1 MEGPSYHHAERGGRR
16 PRSRPTS
23 GNNGISN
30 SSGDLIHTALNTTVK
45 RSSSS
50 QPLFRTVTWIL
61 IVLSSSFLSFYI
73 GIWAGIQASP
83 KLDGKTKLS
92 APPIEIDDEDMQRR
106 VEALAKQRVKAQL
119 DTLCKQITPPANT
132 PPQMEKA
139 SVKNN
144 NNGASNLFTKSI
156 QHFVRGMA
164 RVSKDDLMQTFD
176 FGVPPNPDTEAY
188 DALILYNHKDSL
200 PNDKNVAKA
209 TQYTDPTKPLPKLT
223 ATQAT
228 ENCETMNVVLMNNP
242 GNTQQCF
249 ALVGGQYQSYHIQ
262 RWMRRPDVQ
271 GRLDAT
277 QPLKLTSRAWT
288 AGGRQEFFPPRQKH
302 VTSHQQKLLTYLQEL
317 PHIKARLKPILEKI
331 QIQKTVVVLTSNH
344 GHSELLMNFACSA
357 RARGFDLQNVL
368 IFPTDLETKEL
379 ADGMGLSTF
388 YEEKLMASVPKHAAG
403 VYGDSTFTSAMFAK
417 VLCVQLVNELGYDL
431 LFQDVDVV
439 WYKNPL
445 DFFHDKA
452 LPKFDLFF
460 QDDGSRQ
467 ERYAPYSANSGFYY
481 VRSNERT
488 RHFFRQLLFSS
499 DLIDAWNSHQQVLI
513 ALLGEHSSVFGLSVK
528 IFPKEME
535 EFPGGVQF
543 HRWKEA
549 MKKIMRGES
558 KAYIF
563 HMSWT
568 ENKDDKV
575 QFFQQ
580 MGEWFLNPQCIAK
593 EARDI
598 ATDGSLTSHCCSS
611 EPLITCHYKDKPSKL
626 PCPDSP
632 LITEKGKA
640 FFKSF
645 TQKGTSFW

>member
-1 MEGPSYHHAERGGRR
+1 MK
-16 PRSRPTS
+16 
-23 GNNGISN
+23 
-30 SSGDLIHTALNTTVK
+30 V
-45 RSSSS
+45 SSSI
-50 QPLFRTVTWIL
+50 LFRTITWISIL
-61 IVLSSSFLSFYI
+61 LCSSILSFYI
-73 GIWAGIQASP
+73 GVWLGSQATGNDRDDRKERSEVTP
-83 KLDGKTKLS
+83 HPHAPILLVDELQQKVDALVSHMLS
-92 APPIEIDDEDMQRR
+92 S
-106 VEALAKQRVKAQL
+106 QL
-119 DTLCKQITPPANT
+119 NELCKYHPSILPQVPP
-132 PPQMEKA
+132 PDPHEK
-139 SVKNN
+139 S

-288 AGGRQEFFPPRQKH
+288 AGGRQEFYPPRQKH

-452 LPKFDLFF
+452 LPKFDLYF

-488 RHFFRQLLFSS
+488 KHLFRQLIYQS

-513 ALLGEHSSVFGLSVK
+513 ALLGEHSSVMGLTVK
-528 IFPKEME
+528 VYEKETE
-535 EFPGGVQF
+535 EFPGGLQY
-543 HRWKEA
+543 HRKNDI

-568 ENKDDKV
+568 SDKTNKLK
-575 QFFQQ
+575 FFQQ

-598 ATDGSLTSHCCSS
+598 SQDDSLVDACCSS

-632 LITEKGKA
+632 LITEKGKD
-640 FFKSF
+640 FFKAF
-645 TQKGTSFW
+645 TQKGTTFW